1 MQIKMADGFNGHMA
15 LFDDNAIAVD
25 GDLVQLRCVEPG
37 KEHMTAWKHKD
48 AVAQAIED
56 QLPRKEYW
64 DWLRK
69 QGRKYGETIIT
80 F

>member
-15 LFDDNAIAVD
+15 LFDDKAIAVD

-37 KEHMTAWKHKD
+37 KEYMTAWKHKD

-56 QLPRKEYW
+56 QLPRKEFW
-64 DWLRK
+64 DWLRS
-69 QGRKYGETIIT
+69 QGK
-80 F
+80 